1 LKLIIDVGNTRLK
14 AAVFNGSEMLEAFVF
29 DNTVKLITSDLFTK
43 YNISNCIVA
52 SVKSGIEDFVNQLKQ
67 ETHTLLFSA
76 ETPVPIKNLYV
87 SVTTLGRDRLAA
99 AVGGSF
105 LFPNKNV
112 LVIDA
117 GTCLKY
123 NFVNDKSEF
132 LGGAISPG
140 LKMRFKA
147 LNTFT
152 ARLPLIEMDADFDKP
167 VGGTTSE
174 SILSGIVLG
183 TLAEVEGMIE
193 QYKAL
198 YNNLTVVI
206 TGGDVY
212 FFEKRLKNSIFAD
225 QYLILK
231 GLNLILEHNINA
243 KT

>member
-1 LKLIIDVGNTRLK
+1 MKLIIDVGNTRLK
-14 AAVFNGSEMLEAFVF
+14 AAVFSGNEMVEAFVF

-43 YNISNCIVA
+43 YTITNCMVA

-67 ETHTLLFSA
+67 KTNTILFTA
-76 ETPVPIKNLYV
+76 ETPVPIKNLYT
-87 SVTTLGRDRLAA
+87 SATTLGRDRLAA
-99 AVGGSF
+99 AVGGNN
-105 LFPNKNV
+105 LYADKNV

-123 NFVNDKSEF
+123 NFVNNKGEF

-140 LKMRFKA
+140 LQMRFKA

-152 ARLPLIEMDADFDKP
+152 ARLPIIEMNTDYDKA
-167 VGGTTSE
+167 VGTNTSE
-174 SILSGIVLG
+174 SILAGVVLG
-183 TLAEVEGMIE
+183 TLAEVAGMIE
-193 QYKAL
+193 QYKKL